1 MLLVATI
8 RRSQTSSL
16 RPLLR
21 SFQAQL
27 PVAGIRLQ
35 VCRRL
40 ASTSTKATPSAKD
53 AAAPAAKYKY
63 PETLQL
69 FHAGVSRITFL
80 ACVKLS
86 TILLSAFFIFVVTPG
101 YHAKEG
107 WSATTIRT
115 ALCGAVPL
123 LFVGWTTSPF
133 VLMITTKL
141 PPFARISEQ
150 YLKRYLANLPADTV
164 FGVTTMSPI
173 AKPRTSK
180 VILSELRQTN
190 RRLGIVNYVR
200 DAAAEN
206 ATRKWY
212 NYRAVDKFSIQTN
225 NAKGQQWYWDA
236 IAKHIPKEKP

>member
-1 MLLVATI
+1 MLLAATL
-8 RRSQTSSL
+8 RRSQATPLRSLL
-16 RPLLR
+16 RPTR
-21 SFQAQL
+21 VPSIV
-27 PVAGIRLQ
+27 PGVRLQ
-35 VCRRL
+35 TCGRRL
-40 ASTSTKATPSAKD
+40 ASTASKAAPSAKD
-53 AAAPAAKYKY
+53 AATPAAKYKY

-86 TILLSAFFIFVVTPG
+86 TILLSAFFLFVVTPG

-115 ALCGAVPL
+115 AFSGAVPL

-133 VLMITTKL
+133 VLMVTTRL
-141 PPFARISEQ
+141 PPFARTSEA
-150 YLKRYLANLPADTV
+150 YLKRYLANLPADAV

-180 VILSELRQTN
+180 VLLSELRQTS

-225 NAKGQQWYWDA
+225 KSKGQHWLWDTV
-236 IAKHIPKEKP
+236 AKQIPKGK